1 MVLRGCDAGWM
12 PRATWSG
19 AISFGMVNIP
29 VKLYTATGRHTVRF
43 NQIDTRTGSRIRQ
56 RRVSEADGSEV
67 PAEAIAKGY
76 ELASGQYVIVSEDEL
91 AALDPE
97 ASRTIDLI
105 EFVDQESIDPIYYDS
120 GYYLAPD
127 NATVKPYAL
136 LLRAMSEAGK
146 VGIARFVMRGKEYL
160 CAIRPQGDKL
170 VLSTMLYAD
179 EIRDAEEI
187 PELEGVAEAE
197 VNEKEVAMAG
207 QLISSLDA
215 EFDPE
220 SFHDTYREK
229 VLDLIER
236 KAAGEESVVEA
247 PVAAESNK
255 VIDLMAALEASVA
268 AAKEAR
274 GRHPSVAAAD
284 DDEDED
290 DEESGS
296 SGSGSSKARSAGGRA
311 KAAPRKAAAAKASKS
326 SKSAKAAKSSKSKS
340 TKAAPAKK
348 TRARKSA

>member
-1 MVLRGCDAGWM
+1 MLEPM

-19 AISFGMVNIP
+19 AISFGMVTIP
-29 VKLYTATGRHTVRF
+29 VKLYTATGRLTVRF
-43 NQIDTRTGSRIRQ
+43 NQIDTRTGSRVRQ

-67 PAEAIAKGY
+67 PPEAIAKGY
-76 ELASGQYVIVSEDEL
+76 ELASGQYVVVTEDEL
-91 AALDPE
+91 ASLDPA
-97 ASRTIDLI
+97 ASRTIDLV
-105 EFVDQESIDPIYYDS
+105 EFVDQDSIDPIFYDA

-136 LLRAMSEAGK
+136 LLRAMTEADK

-179 EIRDAEEI
+179 EIRDASEI
-187 PELEGVAEAE
+187 PELEAVADAE
-197 VNEKEVAMAG
+197 VSDKEVAMAE
-207 QLISSLDA
+207 QLIASLDA

-236 KAAGEESVVEA
+236 KAAGDEGVVEA
-247 PVAAESNK
+247 PAATESSK
-255 VIDLMAALEASVA
+255 VIDLMAALEASVK

-274 GRHPSVAAAD
+274 GRHPSTAETDHVEDVD
-284 DDEDED
+284 DT
-290 DEESGS
+290 S
-296 SGSGSSKARSAGGRA
+296 R
-311 KAAPRKAAAAKASKS
+311 PAAKAPAKRTA
-326 SKSAKAAKSSKSKS
+326 KKAAKKPA
-340 TKAAPAKK
+340 TKKAPAKK

>member
-1 MVLRGCDAGWM
+1 
-12 PRATWSG
+12 
-19 AISFGMVNIP
+19 MVNIP

-43 NQIDTRTGSRIRQ
+43 NQIDTRSGSRIRQ

-97 ASRTIDLI
+97 ASRTIDLV

-179 EIRDAEEI
+179 EIRDAGEI
-187 PELEGVAEAE
+187 PELDGVAEAD
-197 VNEKEVAMAG
+197 VSDKEVAMAG

-236 KAAGEESVVEA
+236 KASGEESVVEA
-247 PVAAESNK
+247 PAAVESNK

-274 GRHPSVAAAD
+274 GRHPSAAAD
-284 DDEDED
+284 DEVD
-290 DEESGS
+290 DESGS
-296 SGSGSSKARSAGGRA
+296 GAKAAKARSAGGRA
-311 KAAPRKAAAAKASKS
+311 KAAPRKAAAAKASGSSKSTKATKS
-326 SKSAKAAKSSKSKS
+326 SKSSKS

-348 TRARKSA
+348 SRARKSA